1 MVKIRAFISKKS
13 VPRGIDINNKEYWQP
28 FAVTIKHKGNSDDSG
43 NGSGDEGDG
52 GDGGDSGDNTKC
64 NITVITTPADA
75 TINAIDSNGNSY
87 TNKTFSVNKGSE
99 VTIVATPSSPST
111 GYKQTTKTITSE
123 ETNQNSLVFNITLDQ
138 ENTDDT
144 KTTVT
149 ILGNIAHSIL
159 EVYDSSN
166 NRLNSNNNNIINNV
180 DINSVIKIKIYKENY
195 RVTASTSGL
204 IVQNGDNYWI
214 NNIVVT
220 KNLTVTITYEQV
232 ENATPAIR
240 LSTNEFLAYSNA
252 YENYIRTFEA
262 DYHKIRIYGDLPIS
276 FSDGDNNSVADS
288 LGGQSITR
296 NDVSGN
302 VTKTITWRISL
313 TQNNGETRRYNFT
326 IVAENKNN
334 IKVSKSF
341 VVVQYAADTIYN
353 KASIVTKINGVV
365 SNISNIIREIN
376 GESVNNQQEVD
387 VPKDSAV
394 TFRAVYLGK
403 EFADIEIATSNIQKV
418 YDFPVVNIRLGVVNI
433 NTAQFTLQFKES
445 GEQINN
451 WDGTNIPVIRN
462 TVFRLTG
469 IDTNNEYSPYDSGWI
484 SADGN
489 AIDVDFT
496 LIPKQKYTIRIKT
509 YVEEELSDVPKVY
522 MAKNNGAAVEGR
534 VQEFEAG
541 DNITITSTHE
551 GYSTKTLQIN
561 NIDKNREEEF
571 HFLNTVANHTVI
583 INTIPSDAIVRLNG
597 IETKQATFNDG
608 SKVTIVVEK
617 EGYQRYESTI
627 QEIHNDYETT
637 IELNP
642 IVASTATVTVR
653 TYVNGVLSQEPIV
666 HIRLDNESNS
676 SSNLGRTR
684 TLPLHSVVICEA
696 EYTGFNNQT
705 FTINDLTQND
715 IIDLRF
721 AAEPANCDV
730 NVVTYIDGEESN
742 TPVVTINAVEGRYQ
756 SIRRGDQ
763 VDITAVLNG
772 YNVSSA
778 VINNVVVSYPIT
790 INSLNENKEV
800 KIYFVTQTPVEYRFS
815 VTPTPSDAVVTIYD
829 DTNNQSYVQQNKMLP
844 AGVSAYAKIEKEGY
858 ITQYRPTNAMNQES
872 PGRVTMDQNRDYNVV
887 LVKESN
893 PQSTYR
899 VKVIPKVDGR
909 RYRNSDNITIT
920 INGGGSTQYDD
931 VTMHTENYPYVYLD
945 LPAGTTNVKVRVTYN
960 GDRITRVI
968 PILNSDITI
977 DDIEFSSDG
986 DNETNVITTILCS
999 LNGVTTSDEAKQ
1011 IQIVATD
1018 LNTQQVLPQVQVGGT
1033 RVKRIEV
1040 NSISGHTIQIVA
1052 SLTGY
1057 TDAVYKIKPPI
1068 SRWLVANITGDAP
1081 SEDVVKVSL
1090 NENGPFGAQVTV
1102 NIDSD
1107 GDDKLIYIQS
1117 NMDWEI
1123 SE

>member
-13 VPRGIDINNKEYWQP
+13 VPRGIDIDNREYWQP
-28 FAVTIKHKGNSDDSG
+28 FGVTIKGKG
-43 NGSGDEGDG
+43 NGSGGNNGEGGEG
-52 GDGGDSGDNTKC
+52 GGGGEDNTKC

-75 TINAIDSNGNSY
+75 TIVANVSNGNVY
-87 TNKTFSVNKGSE
+87 TEKTFSVNKSNE
-99 VTIVATPSSPST
+99 VTIVATPSSSST
-111 GYKQTTKTITSE
+111 GYKQTTKIVTSE
-123 ETNQNSLVFNITLDQ
+123 ETNQNSLVVNITLDQ
-138 ENTDDT
+138 EQIDDN

-149 ILGNIAHSIL
+149 ILGNIAHSVL

-166 NRLNSNNNNIINNV
+166 NLLNSDNNNIVNNV
-180 DINSVIKIKIYKENY
+180 DINSVIKIKVYKENY

-204 IVQNGDNYWI
+204 VTQDGNNYWI
-214 NNIVVT
+214 NNIIVS
-220 KNLTVTITYEQV
+220 KNLIVTITYEQT
-232 ENATPAIR
+232 EDATPAIR
-240 LSTNEFLAYSNA
+240 LSADEFLAYSQA
-252 YENYIRTFEA
+252 YENYERTFEA
-262 DYHKIRIYGDLPIS
+262 DYHKIRIYGDLPIT
-276 FSDGDNNSVADS
+276 FNDGDNNSVADN
-288 LGGQSITR
+288 LGGHSITR
-296 NDVSGN
+296 NDVTGN
-302 VTKTITWRISL
+302 VTKTITWKISL
-313 TQNNGETRRYNFT
+313 SQNTGETRRYNFT

-341 VVVQYAADTIYN
+341 TVVQYAADVIYR
-353 KASIVTKINGVV
+353 KASIITKINGVV
-365 SNISNIIREIN
+365 SNISDIIRQIN
-376 GESVNNQQEVD
+376 GENVNNQQEID
-387 VPKDSAV
+387 VPKDSNV
-394 TFRAVYLGK
+394 IFRASYLGK
-403 EFADIEIATSNIQKV
+403 EFTDTEVATSNIRKE

-433 NTAQFTLQFKES
+433 NTAQFTLLFKES

-462 TVFRLTG
+462 TVFKLTG

-496 LIPKQKYTIRIKT
+496 LVPKQKYTIRIKT
-509 YVEEELSDVPKVY
+509 YVEGQVSDVPKVY
-522 MAKNNGAAVEGR
+522 MTKNNGAAVEGR

-541 DNITITSTHE
+541 DNITITSSCD
-551 GYSTKTLQIN
+551 GYSTQTLQIDN
-561 NIDKNREEEF
+561 LDRNREEEF
-571 HFLNTVANHTVI
+571 RFLHTVANHTVTI
-583 INTIPSDAIVRLNG
+583 HTIPSDAVVRLNG
-597 IETKQATFNDG
+597 IEGNQATFSDG

-627 QEIHNDYETT
+627 QQIHDDYETT
-637 IELNP
+637 IELNA
-642 IVASTATVTVR
+642 ISVSTATVTVR
-653 TYVNGVLSQEPIV
+653 TYVNGVLSEEPIV
-666 HIRLDNESNS
+666 HIRLQDESNS

-696 EYTGFNNQT
+696 EYTGYNNQIA
-705 FTINDLTQND
+705 TINDLQQND
-715 IIDLRF
+715 VIDLRF
-721 AAEPANCDV
+721 VAEPANCDV

-800 KIYFVTQTPVEYRFS
+800 KIYFVTQTPTEYRFS
-815 VTPTPSDAVVTIYD
+815 VTPTPSDATVTIYD
-829 DTNNQSYVQQNKMLP
+829 ATNNQSYIQQSKMLP
-844 AGVSAYAKIEKEGY
+844 TGVSAYAKIEKEGY
-858 ITQYRPTNAMNQES
+858 ITQYRPTDAMNEEV
-872 PGRVTMDQNRDYNVV
+872 PGRVIMDQNRDYNVV
-887 LVKESN
+887 LVRESN

-909 RYRNSDNITIT
+909 RYLGRDNITIT
-920 INGGGSTQYDD
+920 INGGGQTDA
-931 VTMHTENYPYVYLD
+931 EEGYPFVYLD

-968 PILNSDITI
+968 PVLNSDVVI

-986 DNETNVITTILCS
+986 DNETTVITTILCA
-999 LNGVTTSDEAKQ
+999 LNGVTTSAEAKQ

-1018 LNTQQVLPQVQVGGT
+1018 LDTQQVLSQVQVGGT

-1040 NSISGHTIQIVA
+1040 NGISGHTIQVVA

-1057 TDAVYKIKPPI
+1057 TDVVYKIKPPI
-1068 SRWLVANITGDAP
+1068 SGWLVANVTGDAP
-1081 SEDVVKVSL
+1081 SEDIVKVSL

-1102 NIDSD
+1102 NMNPN
-1107 GDDKLIYIQS
+1107 GDNKFIYVQS

>member
-13 VPRGIDINNKEYWQP
+13 VPRGIDIDNREYWQP
-28 FAVTIKHKGNSDDSG
+28 FGVTIKGKG
-43 NGSGDEGDG
+43 NGSGGNNEEGGEG
-52 GDGGDSGDNTKC
+52 GGGGEDNTKC

-75 TINAIDSNGNSY
+75 TIVANVSNGNVY
-87 TNKTFSVNKGSE
+87 TEKTFSVNKSSE
-99 VTIVATPSSPST
+99 VTIVATPSSSST
-111 GYKQTTKTITSE
+111 GYKQTTKIVTSE
-123 ETNQNSLVFNITLDQ
+123 ETNQNSLVVNITLDQ
-138 ENTDDT
+138 EQIDDN

-149 ILGNIAHSIL
+149 ILGNIAHSVL

-166 NRLNSNNNNIINNV
+166 NLLNSDNNNIVNNV
-180 DINSVIKIKIYKENY
+180 DINSVIKIKVYKENY

-204 IVQNGDNYWI
+204 VTQDGNNYWI
-214 NNIVVT
+214 NNIIVS
-220 KNLTVTITYEQV
+220 KNLIVTITYEQT
-232 ENATPAIR
+232 EDATPAIR
-240 LSTNEFLAYSNA
+240 LSADEFLAYSQA
-252 YENYIRTFEA
+252 YENYERTFEA
-262 DYHKIRIYGDLPIS
+262 DYHKIRIYGDLPII
-276 FSDGDNNSVADS
+276 FNDGDNNSVADN
-288 LGGQSITR
+288 LGGHSITR
-296 NDVSGN
+296 NDVTGN
-302 VTKTITWRISL
+302 VTKTITWKISL
-313 TQNNGETRRYNFT
+313 SQNTGETRRYNFT

-341 VVVQYAADTIYN
+341 TVVQYAADVIYR
-353 KASIVTKINGVV
+353 KASIITKINGVV
-365 SNISNIIREIN
+365 SNISDIIRQIN
-376 GESVNNQQEVD
+376 GENVNNQQEID
-387 VPKDSAV
+387 VPKDSNV
-394 TFRAVYLGK
+394 IFRASYLGK
-403 EFADIEIATSNIQKV
+403 EFTDTEVATSNIRKE
-418 YDFPVVNIRLGVVNI
+418 YDFPVVNIRLGIVNI
-433 NTAQFTLQFKES
+433 NTAQFTLLFKES

-462 TVFRLTG
+462 TVFKLTG

-496 LIPKQKYTIRIKT
+496 LVPKQKYTIRIKT
-509 YVEEELSDVPKVY
+509 YVEGQVSDVPKVY
-522 MAKNNGAAVEGR
+522 MTKNNGAAVEGR

-541 DNITITSTHE
+541 DNITITSSCD
-551 GYSTKTLQIN
+551 GYSTQTLQIDN
-561 NIDKNREEEF
+561 LDRNREEEF
-571 HFLNTVANHTVI
+571 RFLHTVANHTVTI
-583 INTIPSDAIVRLNG
+583 HTIPSDAVVRLNG
-597 IETKQATFNDG
+597 IEGNQATFSDG

-627 QEIHNDYETT
+627 QQIHDDYETT
-637 IELNP
+637 IELNA
-642 IVASTATVTVR
+642 ISVSTATVTVR
-653 TYVNGVLSQEPIV
+653 TYVNGVLSEEPIV
-666 HIRLDNESNS
+666 HIRLQDESNS

-696 EYTGFNNQT
+696 EYTGYNNQIA
-705 FTINDLTQND
+705 TINDLQQND
-715 IIDLRF
+715 VIDLRF
-721 AAEPANCDV
+721 VAEPANCDV

-800 KIYFVTQTPVEYRFS
+800 KIYFVTQTPTEYRFS
-815 VTPTPSDAVVTIYD
+815 VTPTPSDATVTIYD
-829 DTNNQSYVQQNKMLP
+829 ATNNQSYIQQSKMLP
-844 AGVSAYAKIEKEGY
+844 TGVSAYAKIEKEGY
-858 ITQYRPTNAMNQES
+858 ITQYRPTDAMNEEV
-872 PGRVTMDQNRDYNVV
+872 PGRVIMDQNRDYNVV
-887 LVKESN
+887 LVRESN

-909 RYRNSDNITIT
+909 RYLGRDNITIT
-920 INGGGSTQYDD
+920 INGGGQTDAEQG
-931 VTMHTENYPYVYLD
+931 YPFVYLD

-968 PILNSDITI
+968 PVLNSDVVI

-986 DNETNVITTILCS
+986 DNETTVITTILCA
-999 LNGVTTSDEAKQ
+999 LNGVTTSAEAKQ

-1018 LNTQQVLPQVQVGGT
+1018 LDTQQVLSQVQVGGT

-1040 NSISGHTIQIVA
+1040 NSISGHTIQVVA

-1057 TDAVYKIKPPI
+1057 TDVVYKIKPPI
-1068 SRWLVANITGDAP
+1068 SGWLVANVTGDAP
-1081 SEDVVKVSL
+1081 SEDIVKVSL

-1102 NIDSD
+1102 NMNPN
-1107 GDDKLIYIQS
+1107 GDDKFIYVQS

>member
-13 VPRGIDINNKEYWQP
+13 VPRGIDIDNREYWQP
-28 FAVTIKHKGNSDDSG
+28 FGVTIKGKG
-43 NGSGDEGDG
+43 NGSGGNNGEGGEG
-52 GDGGDSGDNTKC
+52 GEGGEDNTKC

-75 TINAIDSNGNSY
+75 TIVANVSNGNVY
-87 TNKTFSVNKGSE
+87 TEKTFSVNKSSE
-99 VTIVATPSSPST
+99 VTIVATPSSSST
-111 GYKQTTKTITSE
+111 GYKQTTKIVTSE
-123 ETNQNSLVFNITLDQ
+123 ETNQNSLVVNITLDQ
-138 ENTDDT
+138 EQIDDN

-149 ILGNIAHSIL
+149 ILGNIAHSVL

-166 NRLNSNNNNIINNV
+166 NLLNSDNNNIVNNV
-180 DINSVIKIKIYKENY
+180 DINSVIKIKVYKENY

-204 IVQNGDNYWI
+204 VTQDGNNYWI
-214 NNIVVT
+214 NNIIVS
-220 KNLTVTITYEQV
+220 KNLIVTITYEQT
-232 ENATPAIR
+232 EDATPAIR
-240 LSTNEFLAYSNA
+240 LSADEFLAYSQA
-252 YENYIRTFEA
+252 YENYERTFEA
-262 DYHKIRIYGDLPIS
+262 DYHKIRIYGDLPIT
-276 FSDGDNNSVADS
+276 FNDGDNNSVADS
-288 LGGQSITR
+288 LGGHSITR
-296 NDVSGN
+296 NDVTGN
-302 VTKTITWRISL
+302 VTKTITWKISL
-313 TQNNGETRRYNFT
+313 SQNTGETRRYNFT

-341 VVVQYAADTIYN
+341 TVVQYAADVIYR
-353 KASIVTKINGVV
+353 KASIITKINGVV
-365 SNISNIIREIN
+365 SNISDIIRQIN
-376 GESVNNQQEVD
+376 GENVNNQQEID
-387 VPKDSAV
+387 VPKDSNV
-394 TFRAVYLGK
+394 IFRASYLGK
-403 EFADIEIATSNIQKV
+403 EFTDTEVATSNIRKE

-433 NTAQFTLQFKES
+433 NTAQFTLLFKES

-462 TVFRLTG
+462 TVFKLTG

-496 LIPKQKYTIRIKT
+496 LVPKQKYTIRIKT
-509 YVEEELSDVPKVY
+509 YVEGQVSDVPKVY
-522 MAKNNGAAVEGR
+522 MTKNNGAAVEGR
-534 VQEFEAG
+534 VQEFEVG
-541 DNITITSTHE
+541 DNITITSNCD
-551 GYSTKTLQIN
+551 GYSTQTLQIDN
-561 NIDKNREEEF
+561 LDRNREEEF
-571 HFLNTVANHTVI
+571 RFLHTVANHTVTI
-583 INTIPSDAIVRLNG
+583 HTIPSDAVVRLNG
-597 IETKQATFNDG
+597 IEGNQATFSDG

-627 QEIHNDYETT
+627 QQIHDDYETT
-637 IELNP
+637 IELNA
-642 IVASTATVTVR
+642 ISVSTATVTVR
-653 TYVNGVLSQEPIV
+653 TYVNGVLSEEPIV
-666 HIRLDNESNS
+666 HIRLQDESNS

-696 EYTGFNNQT
+696 EYTGFSNQVA
-705 FTINDLTQND
+705 TINDLQQND
-715 IIDLRF
+715 VIDLRF
-721 AAEPANCDV
+721 ATEPANCDV
-730 NVVTYIDGEESN
+730 NVITYIDGEESS

-772 YNVSSA
+772 YNVSSV

-800 KIYFVTQTPVEYRFS
+800 KIYFVTQTPTEYRFS
-815 VTPTPSDAVVTIYD
+815 VTPTPSDATVTIYD
-829 DTNNQSYVQQNKMLP
+829 TTNNQSYVQQSKMLP
-844 AGVSAYAKIEKEGY
+844 TGVSAYAKIEKEGY
-858 ITQYRPTNAMNQES
+858 ITQYRPTDAMNEEV

-887 LVKESN
+887 LVRESN

-909 RYRNSDNITIT
+909 RYLGRDNITIT
-920 INGGGSTQYDD
+920 INGGGQTDAEQG
-931 VTMHTENYPYVYLD
+931 YPFVYLD

-968 PILNSDITI
+968 PVLNSDVVI

-986 DNETNVITTILCS
+986 DNETTVITTILCA
-999 LNGVTTSDEAKQ
+999 LNGVTTSAEAKQ

-1018 LNTQQVLPQVQVGGT
+1018 LDTQQVLSQVQVGGT

-1040 NSISGHTIQIVA
+1040 NSISGHTIQVVA

-1057 TDAVYKIKPPI
+1057 TDVVYKIKPPI
-1068 SRWLVANITGDAP
+1068 SGWLVANVTGDAP
-1081 SEDVVKVSL
+1081 SEDIVKVSL

-1102 NIDSD
+1102 NMNPN
-1107 GDDKLIYIQS
+1107 GDDKLIYVQS